1 MEITVK
7 QGSVL
12 KAKGEILIL
21 THYEGEDLAKEIAS
35 VDKAIGGL
43 IREVIATEGFAG
55 KFLQTTLIRPNG
67 KTGFPRLLIIGLGK
81 RNEVTLD
88 HIRKGMGRAA
98 TLVREIE
105 LGEISIPVYA
115 KQVRRV
121 SIRDLSQAIIEG
133 VLLGLYQFQRYKTE
147 RPNTTEIKNC
157 TLLSSDRKSILD
169 IRIGAN
175 RGNRIAEAVRY
186 VRDLCNTPSNMATPS
201 HLAEEAVH
209 IGAEHGMHVEV
220 YDRSEIEKI
229 GMGALLAVAQGTA
242 EPPKFIVLEYEGA
255 RTDSS
260 IKQSTRKKKKKP
272 IVLVGKSVTFDSGGV
287 SLKPSDKME
296 LMKYD
301 MSGGATVLGVMRVVA
316 ELNLPIHIVALL
328 PATDNMPSG
337 TAVHPGDVVTTL
349 SGKTVEVIN
358 TDAEG
363 RLCLADALTYAARY
377 KPAAIIDLATLTGA
391 CVVALGQHAIGLMGN
406 DQKLISQIENAGRE
420 TGERAWQLPLWESY
434 FNQIKS
440 DVADL
445 KNVGGRGG
453 GAITAGLFLKQF
465 VGKTPWVHLD
475 IAGTAWNHDGGHP
488 YIPKGATGIPLRL
501 LIQFLSNLTMKSGGV
516 SR

>member
-1 MEITVK
+1 MDITVK

-21 THYEGEDLAKEIAS
+21 THYEGEDLAKEIAL
-35 VDKAIGGL
+35 VDKAIGGS
-43 IREVIATEGFAG
+43 IREVVATEGFAG
-55 KFLQTTLIRPNG
+55 KFLQTTLVRSKG
-67 KTGFPRLLIIGLGK
+67 KIGFSRLLVLGLGK
-81 RNEVTLD
+81 RKELTLD
-88 HIRKGMGRAA
+88 RIRKGMGHAA
-98 TLVREIE
+98 VLVREMG
-105 LGEISIPVYA
+105 LDQISMPVHA
-115 KQVRRV
+115 KQVKRV
-121 SIRDLSQAIIEG
+121 STRLLSQAMVEG
-133 VLLGLYQFQRYKTE
+133 VSLGLYRFQRYKTE
-147 RPNTTEIKNC
+147 HLDAKKIKNC
-157 TLLSSDRKSILD
+157 ILLGSDRKSILD

-175 RGNRIAEAVRY
+175 RGNRIAEAVHY
-186 VRDLCNTPSNMATPS
+186 VRDLCNTPSNLATPGD
-201 HLAEEAVH
+201 LAEEAMK
-209 IGAEHGMHVEV
+209 IGAEHGMRVEV
-220 YDRSEIEKI
+220 YDRSDIEKI

-255 RTDSS
+255 RTASGV
-260 IKQSTRKKKKKP
+260 KRSTRKKKKP

-301 MSGGATVLGVMRVVA
+301 MSGGATVLGVMRVAA

-391 CVVALGQHAIGLMGN
+391 CVIALGQHAVGLMGN
-406 DQKLISQIENAGRE
+406 DQDMISRIETAGRE
-420 TGERAWQLPLWESY
+420 TGERAWELPLWESY
-434 FNQIKS
+434 FSQIKS

-445 KNVGGRGG
+445 KNVGGRGAG
-453 GAITAGLFLKQF
+453 TITAGLFLKQF

-475 IAGTAWNHDGGHP
+475 IAGTAWKHEGGHP

-501 LIQFLSNLTMKSGGV
+501 LVQFLTNLATKSG
-516 SR
+516 RALR